1 MYTIAPSTRGAVVE
15 AVVGA
20 GVRLAS
26 VLHVHLYINKYNSS
40 AHSTRLKMFFKI
52 ITGACVQYSSTV
64 VLQLPDLLYKMSLWR
79 RKV

>member
-26 VLHVHLYINKYNSS
+26 VLHLYINKYNS

-79 RKV
+79 RKD